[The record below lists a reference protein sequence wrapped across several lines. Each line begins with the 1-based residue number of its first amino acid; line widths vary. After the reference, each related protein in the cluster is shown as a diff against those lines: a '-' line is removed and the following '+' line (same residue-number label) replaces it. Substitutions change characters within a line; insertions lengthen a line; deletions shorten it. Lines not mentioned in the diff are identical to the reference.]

1 MKLLF
6 INEDIFEPQKNQIE
20 RGESSFIYIYIY
32 IERERERERERVCV
46 CVCVYKAFVFIQ
58 RIDKVEEEN

>member
-6 INEDIFEPQKNQIE
+6 INESIFKPHKRPFE

-32 IERERERERERVCV
+32 I
-46 CVCVYKAFVFIQ
+46 YTHTLFAQ
-58 RIDKVEEEN
+58 